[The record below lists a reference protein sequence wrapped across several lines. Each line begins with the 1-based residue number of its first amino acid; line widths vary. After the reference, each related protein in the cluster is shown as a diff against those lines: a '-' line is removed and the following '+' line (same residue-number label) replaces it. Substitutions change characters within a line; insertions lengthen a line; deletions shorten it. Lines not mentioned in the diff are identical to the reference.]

1 MRRSRTAGS
10 VRRLAEEQIFLA
22 ETKTAAERAAT
33 VAAVVD
39 RAVPVVDVAGKWAT
53 GAVAVGVVPR
63 RSGPGQRYWREPADL
78 TTAPALCQ
86 PSSSSPEIKKHKN
99 KICKKYSEVLNFLSM
114 H

>member
-1 MRRSRTAGS
+1 
-10 VRRLAEEQIFLA
+10 LAEEQIFLA

-33 VAAVVD
+33 VAAAVVVD

-53 GAVAVGVVPR
+53 DAVAVGVVPR

-99 KICKKYSEVLNFLSM
+99 KICKKYSEVLNFLNFYPCIKK
-114 H
+114 